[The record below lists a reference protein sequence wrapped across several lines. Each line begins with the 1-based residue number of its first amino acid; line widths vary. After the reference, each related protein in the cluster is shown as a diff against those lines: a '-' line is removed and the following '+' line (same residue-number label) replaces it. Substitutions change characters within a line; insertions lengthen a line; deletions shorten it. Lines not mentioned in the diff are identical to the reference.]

1 MLSNSIGG
9 IDMMKKK
16 IVVLVLLVGMLGIFF
31 SYKGQSGFR
40 GIDLGS
46 KNIFRVQ

>member
-1 MLSNSIGG
+1 
-9 IDMMKKK
+9 MMKKI
-16 IVVLVLLVGMLGIFF
+16 IVLLVLLVGMLGIFF